1 MYGARAYSAYLG
13 YGAMR
18 LFEGETLRGHG
29 KSPKKNY
36 RSRIAINIGQSLS
49 LHFSSATFTE
59 ELISP
64 PAPKRLGEYNFTF
77 SKKN

>member
-29 KSPKKNY
+29 KTPKK
-36 RSRIAINIGQSLS
+36 ITGLV
-49 LHFSSATFTE
+49 L
-59 ELISP
+59 P
-64 PAPKRLGEYNFTF
+64 
-77 SKKN
+77 

>member
-1 MYGARAYSAYLG
+1 MYGARAYSACLG

-18 LFEGETLRGHG
+18 LFEDETLRGHG